1 MIYKLM
7 SLDTLMHTVKT
18 NTENHDYD
26 AKLTSWYLDFNQWL
40 KITAYLYV
48 HQVSMKHESKR
59 ELYRKKEYK
68 TKRDKYLLGHKMYIR
83 CLTRYWLMYL

>member
-26 AKLTSWYLDFNQWL
+26 AKLTS
-40 KITAYLYV
+40 
-48 HQVSMKHESKR
+48 
-59 ELYRKKEYK
+59 
-68 TKRDKYLLGHKMYIR
+68 
-83 CLTRYWLMYL
+83 